1 MDALSR
7 NFALTGGA
15 KTIAG
20 LFAIVWLVALTSLAS
35 DARAAQPTVGLGTAD
50 GFAVLAGSTVTNTGP
65 STLNGDLGL
74 SPGSS
79 VTGFPPGT
87 VNGAIH
93 VTDAVAGQAQTD
105 TTTAYNDAAGR
116 TPALSVAADLG
127 GLTLSPGVF
136 KSGSS
141 LGLTGDLTLNAQG
154 NPDAV
159 FIFQAGSALT
169 TASGSR
175 VNLINGAQACNVFWQ
190 IGSSATLGTT
200 SVFAGNILALTSIEL
215 NNGVTLN
222 GRALARNGAVTLIN
236 DTISAAHCA
245 AGTSPGGTNGTSP
258 GGTNGKSPGGTNGS
272 HNGTALLTTLP
283 HSVATTIATDRC
295 VDTRFRASVRGLF
308 IRRVVFSIGGRV
320 VATRSKSPFTALVQR
335 FRGGSHTVKA
345 RVTFTDGTPAVT
357 LRMRFVSCAAARSQP
372 PRGPVGLTG

>member
-1 MDALSR
+1 MSPATAQRGVDALSR

-20 LFAIVWLVALTSLAS
+20 LFAIVWLVALTLLAS

-65 STLNGDLGL
+65 STINGDLGL

-93 VTDAVAGQAQTD
+93 VTDAVAGQAQAD

-116 TPALSVAADLG
+116 APALAVAADLG

-141 LGLTGDLTLNAQG
+141 LGLTGNLTLNAQG

-159 FIFQAGSALT
+159 FIFQAGSGLT

-245 AGTSPGGTNGTSP
+245 AGTGTTPGGTNG
-258 GGTNGKSPGGTNGS
+258 GN
-272 HNGTALLTTLP
+272 NGTALLTTLP

-295 VDTRFRASVRGLF
+295 VDTRFRASVSGLF

-345 RVTFTDGTPAVT
+345 RVTFTDGTAAVT